1 MVYLVAVVV
10 GIEAGDQSEMCFGSQ
25 SSNAFFGTERKEHI
39 AQNPRPT
46 LPAIGPWKHFT
57 PT

>member
-25 SSNAFFGTERKEHI
+25 SSKAFLRTEEERAHCPE
-39 AQNPRPT
+39 P
-46 LPAIGPWKHFT
+46 
-57 PT
+57 